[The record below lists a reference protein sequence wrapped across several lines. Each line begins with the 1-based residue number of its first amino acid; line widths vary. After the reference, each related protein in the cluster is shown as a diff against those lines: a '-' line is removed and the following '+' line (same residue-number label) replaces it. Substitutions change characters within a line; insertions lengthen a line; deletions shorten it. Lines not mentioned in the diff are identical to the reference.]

1 MKWTEEHFTGL
12 DWDHRTKE
20 KGVFQIVGGDHKG
33 WSKWVDKELGN
44 YDYLLGIDVSAEIS
58 LCLYSLLT
66 GID

>member
-20 KGVFQIVGGDHKG
+20 KGVFRIVGGKHQG

-44 YDYLLGIDVSAEIS
+44 YDYLLGIDVSVVWYYP
-58 LCLYSLLT
+58 CPLLT
-66 GID
+66 DLG